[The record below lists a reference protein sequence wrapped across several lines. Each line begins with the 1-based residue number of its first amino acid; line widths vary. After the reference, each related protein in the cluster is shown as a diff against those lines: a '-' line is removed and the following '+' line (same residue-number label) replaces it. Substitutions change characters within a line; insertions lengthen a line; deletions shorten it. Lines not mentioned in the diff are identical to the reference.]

1 MTAKAAVAVGAVV
14 LGIGAALCL
23 GASPTAAAARF
34 AVGIVPGADSAAV
47 AQRLRDRGATG
58 IADLA
63 PIPVLVVSAPRAVAL
78 RGVPGTRYV
87 ETLRSR
93 RAAFVP
99 NDPFLARQWYAAQNR
114 AFDAWPEPPPLAS
127 VRVAV
132 IDSGIDGTH
141 PELLGRIAAS
151 KSFVAGPATVDTQGP
166 GTVVAG
172 LIAARTNDGVGI
184 AGLAPPAELLVAKVV
199 GPQMSIPV
207 EAEAKAIRWAVASG
221 ARIINMSLAGLRDP
235 GNPGRDTY
243 SQLEADAVAYAVSKG
258 VLVVA
263 AVGNSDQAPSQP
275 WPYASWPAALPHVL
289 GVSALSRAGR
299 SPGFSNRDPQ
309 FNDIAAPGEDILSLF
324 PRALT
329 AGRPECVEQGYSSCG
344 PEEYRSAEGTSFAAP
359 QVAAAAAVL
368 LATSPTLA
376 PDQVVTLLEGSAV
389 DAVPANGC
397 GACAL
402 GRDRFT
408 GAGRLDQVAALTLLA
423 AGEPPRDRYEPND
436 GGGASAYPLFGSRR
450 QVEATLDYWNDRD
463 DVYRVHLRT
472 GERVVVTSATTP
484 VRPALALWR
493 PGTETVDVASAPVR
507 RLAVRPPGAT
517 LRYRA
522 RVTGWYVLHVRVT
535 RPAAGPYRLA
545 VSKSR

>member
-1 MTAKAAVAVGAVV
+1 MTAKAAVAGAVV
-14 LGIGAALCL
+14 LCIGAALCL
-23 GASPTAAAARF
+23 GAAPTADAARF

-93 RAAFVP
+93 REAFVP
-99 NDPFLARQWYAAQNR
+99 NDPFLTRQWYAAQNR
-114 AFDAWPEPPPLAS
+114 AFDAWPEPPPLAA

-132 IDSGIDGTH
+132 IDSGIDGKH
-141 PELLGRIAAS
+141 PELLGRIVAS
-151 KSFVAGPATVDTQGP
+151 KSFVAGPATVDTQGH
-166 GTVVAG
+166 GTFVAG
-172 LIAARTNDGVGI
+172 LIAAQTNDGLGI

-199 GPQMSIPV
+199 GPQRSIPV

-309 FNDIAAPGEDILSLF
+309 FNDIAAPGEDILSTF
-324 PRALT
+324 PLALT
-329 AGRPECVEQGYSSCG
+329 AARPECVEQGYSSCG
-344 PEEYRSAEGTSFAAP
+344 PDEYRSAEGTSFAAP

-368 LATSPTLA
+368 LAASPTLA

-397 GACAL
+397 GACAI

-450 QVEATLDYWNDRD
+450 QVDATLDYWNDRD
-463 DVYRVHLRT
+463 DVYRIHLRA
-472 GERVVVTSATTP
+472 GERLVATSATTP
-484 VRPALALWR
+484 IRPALALWR

-507 RLAVRPPGAT
+507 RLAARPPGAT
-517 LRYRA
+517 LKYRA

-535 RPAAGPYRLA
+535 RPAAGPYRLS